1 MNATENYSIRVEP
14 TQNSRL
20 SQVDFDNL
28 KFGK

>member
-20 SQVDFDNL
+20 SQVD
-28 KFGK
+28 